1 MNGSL
6 FLGLVFV
13 SSPLALFSFVND
25 AAKTLN
31 PEMDFQ
37 WDQWVAWAKGRGYAA
52 GFVFQF
58 LPNLGVLIV
67 IYLLIPK
74 VMERATRAERHLT
87 RSGALRSL
95 VSKEFWFFLINILL
109 LLALGKA
116 ALSATVQ
123 QVRQCQWRSTPD
135 ACEDRFLRI
144 LGDSFVAS
152 SAMSICGFLATCCT
166 LGPAWEL
173 LSFLSWARCEAAAKL
188 ARKGKGLNSVGGGL
202 NSTGMTR
209 NTSSAEFGPWGA
221 EDGSEY
227 AGGNATPERIGPDG
241 DRSGD
246 LSYQTPVF
254 RPAFDLPGQHAFNVT
269 VLACALAYAALAP
282 VLLIPGTL
290 FFAVR
295 YLVHKHNLLC
305 LHLDNVAGAG
315 DGLFGSH
322 DAVVKDTGQGQIE
335 DANSNVNNVNGTGSR
350 GTTRPAAKKASD
362 GRLLATVVKI
372 IRVSAFVHAAVMA
385 AFMNL
390 RGTPAQVACADIV
403 LCVLVLRPHVETLF
417 GGSGGSRSGGG
428 MNGGSYLANASSR
441 GMGGLGVGMR
451 GGGVGRDSGGGGG
464 PQFGAGIDAAEA
476 SALGMVSVDSPFSL
490 PSPSTNHLTTQT
502 PPKYHSNTTQ
512 ILTNHPS
519 LRTADRSELRRAPPP
534 RRVDGE
540 LHRRRDE
547 LDPGRVS
554 GDSSGK

>member
-1 MNGSL
+1 
-6 FLGLVFV
+6 
-13 SSPLALFSFVND
+13 
-25 AAKTLN
+25 
-31 PEMDFQ
+31 
-37 WDQWVAWAKGRGYAA
+37 
-52 GFVFQF
+52 
-58 LPNLGVLIV
+58 
-67 IYLLIPK
+67 
-74 VMERATRAERHLT
+74 MERATRAERHLT

-209 NTSSAEFGPWGA
+209 NTSSQAEFGPWGA

-227 AGGNATPERIGPDG
+227 AGGTATPERIGPDG

-335 DANSNVNNVNGTGSR
+335 DANSNVTNNVNGTGSR

-372 IRVSAFVHAAVMA
+372 IRVSAFVHAAVS
-385 AFMNL
+385 FF
-390 RGTPAQVACADIV
+390 
-403 LCVLVLRPHVETLF
+403 LF
-417 GGSGGSRSGGG
+417 H
-428 MNGGSYLANASSR
+428 
-441 GMGGLGVGMR
+441 MR
-451 GGGVGRDSGGGGG
+451 
-464 PQFGAGIDAAEA
+464 
-476 SALGMVSVDSPFSL
+476 
-490 PSPSTNHLTTQT
+490 N
-502 PPKYHSNTTQ
+502 
-512 ILTNHPS
+512 
-519 LRTADRSELRRAPPP
+519 
-534 RRVDGE
+534 
-540 LHRRRDE
+540 
-547 LDPGRVS
+547 
-554 GDSSGK
+554 

>member
-1 MNGSL
+1 
-6 FLGLVFV
+6 
-13 SSPLALFSFVND
+13 
-25 AAKTLN
+25 
-31 PEMDFQ
+31 
-37 WDQWVAWAKGRGYAA
+37 
-52 GFVFQF
+52 
-58 LPNLGVLIV
+58 
-67 IYLLIPK
+67 
-74 VMERATRAERHLT
+74 MERATRAERHLT

-188 ARKGKGLNSVGGGL
+188 ARKGKGLNSIGGGL

-209 NTSSAEFGPWGA
+209 NTSSQAEFGPWGA

-227 AGGNATPERIGPDG
+227 AGGTATPERIGPDG

-372 IRVSAFVHAAVMA
+372 IRVSAFVHAAVS
-385 AFMNL
+385 FFL
-390 RGTPAQVACADIV
+390 FPYAQ
-403 LCVLVLRPHVETLF
+403 
-417 GGSGGSRSGGG
+417 
-428 MNGGSYLANASSR
+428 
-441 GMGGLGVGMR
+441 
-451 GGGVGRDSGGGGG
+451 
-464 PQFGAGIDAAEA
+464 
-476 SALGMVSVDSPFSL
+476 
-490 PSPSTNHLTTQT
+490 
-502 PPKYHSNTTQ
+502 
-512 ILTNHPS
+512 
-519 LRTADRSELRRAPPP
+519 
-534 RRVDGE
+534 
-540 LHRRRDE
+540 
-547 LDPGRVS
+547 LD
-554 GDSSGK
+554 